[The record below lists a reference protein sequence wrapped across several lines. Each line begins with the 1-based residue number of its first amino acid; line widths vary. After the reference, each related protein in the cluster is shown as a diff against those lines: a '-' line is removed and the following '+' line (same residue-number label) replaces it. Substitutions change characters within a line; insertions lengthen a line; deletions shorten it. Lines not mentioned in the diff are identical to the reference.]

1 MENYDCRTL
10 LDSASIEEGI
20 CALAGRLQPNLE
32 GDEVTVV
39 PILGGAMFFA
49 ADLVRH
55 MPAGL
60 VMDFLR
66 IQTYGDSTSPQ
77 KSDSA
82 DWLPNEKNIRGKHV
96 LLLDDILDTGRTLH
110 EARRLL
116 LDDMGATKVTI
127 AVFVDKPIRRQTD
140 VVADDSVLLLHDDLF
155 LVGYGLDLA
164 GRYRNLTELVA
175 LKPHEVEDGVISE
188 AVAE

>member
-1 MENYDCRTL
+1 MENYNRRTL

-20 CALAGRLQPNLE
+20 SALAGRLQPLLE

-55 MPAGL
+55 LPPGL

-66 IQTYGDSTSPQ
+66 IQTYGDATSPQ
-77 KSDSA
+77 KKASA
-82 DWLPNEKNIRGKHV
+82 DWLPNEKNIHGKHV
-96 LLLDDILDTGRTLH
+96 LLLDDILDTGRTLE

-116 LDDMGATKVTI
+116 LEDMGAAKVTI
-127 AVFVDKPIRRQTD
+127 AVFVDKPVRRQTE
-140 VVADDSVLLLHDDLF
+140 VVADDSVLELHDDLF

-175 LKPHEVEDGVISE
+175 LKPLEVDANSE
-188 AVAE
+188 SEVTSG